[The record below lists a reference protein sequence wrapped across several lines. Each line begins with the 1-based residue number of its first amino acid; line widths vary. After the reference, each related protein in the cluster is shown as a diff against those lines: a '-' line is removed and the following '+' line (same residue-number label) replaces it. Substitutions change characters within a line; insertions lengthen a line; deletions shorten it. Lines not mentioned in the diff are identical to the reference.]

1 MSETQTPKALGAEI
15 LLNYQQQGAVL
26 VDLRSSAEFV
36 EAHIPGAINIPA
48 TDVSAFP
55 MMMVLLHPHAPV
67 AFVHDDPIEAEEIA
81 HAVHKMQRNPVVG
94 WLETP
99 LRRWQHPD
107 VGLERFP
114 TIELH
119 EFIEVVHARRSA
131 EDDALTILDVRE
143 EHEARLSG
151 IVLGSRLIPL
161 RELHMRIS
169 ELPAHA
175 QHITVCMSGE
185 RAITGASMLR
195 AHHLEAAALY
205 PGGVPHV
212 PFDLRESV

>member
-1 MSETQTPKALGAEI
+1 MSETQTPKALDAEI
-15 LLNYQQQGAVL
+15 LLNYQQQGTVL
-26 VDLRSSAEFV
+26 VDLRPSAEFV
-36 EAHIPGAINIPA
+36 ETHIPGAINIPA

-99 LRRWQHPD
+99 LRRWQHPTISLEPFPILEIDDFID
-107 VGLERFP
+107 VVRTRLDTNEER
-114 TIELH
+114 L
-119 EFIEVVHARRSA
+119 S
-131 EDDALTILDVRE
+131 ILDVRE
-143 EHEARLSG
+143 AHEARLSG

-161 RELHMRIS
+161 RELHQRIG
-169 ELPAHA
+169 ELPAQA
-175 QHITVCMSGE
+175 EHITVCMSGE

-195 AHHLEAAALY
+195 AHDLNAAALY

-212 PFDLRESV
+212 PFELRESM